1 MWEYSESRDK
11 DNRGGEDINKVIK
24 YLFADGNKKKY
35 LVVAYEH
42 VTKHVANM
50 KNDTYTSNDPSYITE
65 ESKCHMIQVMHS
77 FVENDIIFLIPAY
90 YKFT

>member
-24 YLFADGNKKKY
+24 YLFADGNKKRS

-42 VTKHVANM
+42 VTKHVTNVSV
-50 KNDTYTSNDPSYITE
+50 KNDTYTSDNPSYITE
-65 ESKCHMIQVMHS
+65 
-77 FVENDIIFLIPAY
+77 
-90 YKFT
+90 